1 MMSRCKNNNEILV
14 IRQEFGEILFSLDER
29 RIRLWCAARSRAY
42 NRKNGR
48 GGVTVVHKATGV
60 SRRRICEGLKEIENP
75 EKLDKSRIRGP
86 GGGRKKISESQP
98 LILEALEALVDPDS
112 RGDPESPLRWTS
124 KSTYRL
130 SEELNR
136 QGYEVSHAQVGKLL
150 NDPGCSLQSNKKT
163 KEGSRHTDRNAQFG
177 YINDKVKWFHA
188 ANQPAISVDT
198 KKKENIGEYKNP
210 GREYC
215 PQKHPLEVNGH
226 DFPDKKL
233 GKVIPYGIYDLRL
246 NKGWVSIGINNDT
259 AEFAVNAIRT
269 WCHEVGKVVCPKMK
283 SLLITADCGG
293 SNGYRVRLWKREL
306 QKLADESKTEITVC
320 HYPPGTSKRN
330 KTEHRMFSF
339 ISKNWRGKPLID
351 RQTVIELIG
360 HTKTKNGLKIKVV
373 IDENVYKKGIRITD
387 EEMKKINLEKDRFHG
402 EWNYKIKPRI

>member
-1 MMSRCKNNNEILV
+1 MTDRSKNNEILV
-14 IRQEFGEILFSLDER
+14 IRQEFGEISFSLDER
-29 RIRLWCAARSRAY
+29 RTRLWCAARSRAY

-48 GGVTVVHKATGV
+48 GGVTAVHKATGV
-60 SRRRICEGLKEIENP
+60 SRRRIYEGLKEIEYP
-75 EKLDKSRIRGP
+75 EKLDKSRIRRS

-98 LILEALEALVDPDS
+98 SILEALESLVEPDS

-124 KSTYRL
+124 KSTYKL
-130 SEELNR
+130 SEELKR
-136 QGYEVSHAQVGKLL
+136 QGYEASHAHVGKLL
-150 NDPGCSLQSNKKT
+150 NDLGYSLQSNKKT
-163 KEGSRHTDRNAQFG
+163 KEGSQHPDRDAQFG
-177 YINDKVKWFHA
+177 YINDQVKRFHA

-215 PQKHPLEVNGH
+215 PKNQPMKVSGH
-226 DFPDKKL
+226 DFPDKEL
-233 GKVIPYGIYDLRL
+233 GKVVPYGIYDLRL

-269 WCHEVGKVVCPKMK
+269 WYHEVGKVVYPKMK

-306 QKLADESKTEITVC
+306 QKLADESKIAISVC
-320 HYPPGTSKRN
+320 HYPPGTSKWN
-330 KTEHRMFSF
+330 KIEHRMFSF

-360 HTKTKNGLKIKVV
+360 HTETKNGLKIKVV
-373 IDENVYKKGIRITD
+373 IDENIYKKGIRITD

-402 EWNYKIKPRI
+402 EWNYKIKPQI